1 MKSEREER
9 LVNSTRGSGNF
20 VRSFER
26 GLDVIKAFGSEH
38 KKLTLTE
45 VAGITGL
52 TRSSARRFLLTLEEL
67 GYLGA
72 DGTQYFLK
80 PAVLQL
86 GYAYLSSLS
95 LTDIAPMYLNSAAE
109 DLHES
114 CSASVLD
121 GEDIV
126 YVARAST
133 TRIMSFTLSVGHRLP
148 AVWTSM
154 GRVLLAALS
163 DDGLDVILRGAE
175 FSPRTDL
182 AIRKREELR
191 AEIQRVRL
199 QGYSIVD
206 QELEIGVRS
215 VAVPVHDT
223 RGKVIA
229 SVNASAH
236 SSRVDSETMV
246 QTFLPRIIQ
255 VAQSIERDLAR
266 IL

>member
-1 MKSEREER
+1 MDREQEETSAS
-9 LVNSTRGSGNF
+9 STRSSGNF
-20 VRSFER
+20 VQSFER
-26 GLDVIKAFGSEH
+26 GLDVIRAFGSEH

-45 VAGITGL
+45 VATITGL
-52 TRSSARRFLLTLEEL
+52 TRSSARRFLLTLEEI
-67 GYLGA
+67 GYLGI
-72 DGTQYFLK
+72 DGTQFFLK

-95 LTDIAPMYLNSAAE
+95 LTDIAPIYLNSAAE
-109 DLHES
+109 ELHES

-126 YVARAST
+126 YIARAST

-163 DDGLDVILRGAE
+163 DAKVDEILDRVE
-175 FSPRTDL
+175 FPPRIDL
-182 AIRKREELR
+182 AIKSKEGLQ
-191 AEIQRVRL
+191 AEIHRVRV

-215 VAVPVHDT
+215 VAVPVRDA

-236 SSRVDSETMV
+236 STRVDSEAMITV
-246 QTFLPRIIQ
+246 FLPRIME
-255 VAQSIERDLAR
+255 VADSIEKDLAR

>member
-1 MKSEREER
+1 MDSEQEPPAAGSAR
-9 LVNSTRGSGNF
+9 NSGNF
-20 VRSFER
+20 VQSFER
-26 GLDVIKAFGSEH
+26 GLDVIKAFGDQH
-38 KKLTLTE
+38 KKLTLSQ
-45 VAGITGL
+45 VAAKTGL

-67 GYLGA
+67 GYVGVE
-72 DGTQYFLK
+72 GTNYFLK

-95 LTDIAPMYLNSAAE
+95 LSDIAPIYLNSAAE
-109 DLHES
+109 ELHES

-121 GEDIV
+121 GQDIV
-126 YVARAST
+126 YIARAST

-154 GRVLLAALS
+154 GRVLLAALPEEE
-163 DDGLDVILRGAE
+163 LEVILSRE
-175 FSPRTDL
+175 ELSPRTDL
-182 AIRKREELR
+182 ALKSRDELREEIR
-191 AEIQRVRL
+191 RVRE

-215 VAVPVHDT
+215 VAVPVRDS

-236 SSRVDSETMV
+236 STRVDAETMV
-246 QTFLPRIIQ
+246 AVFLPRIVE
-255 VAQSIERDLAR
+255 VASSIERDLAR